1 MATMTI
7 RGLQESTR
15 AELAARAARRGQSMQ
30 EFVRL
35 LLEAEAA
42 GPDLDDLVARIA
54 RRKQATAVA
63 VPVERILA
71 ELDADRR

>member
-1 MATMTI
+1 MATITI
-7 RGLQESTR
+7 RGVSESTR
-15 AELAARAARRGQSMQ
+15 SELAARAARRGQSMQ

-42 GPDLDDLVARIA
+42 SPDLEDLASRIA
-54 RRKQATAVA
+54 RRKEATAIT

-71 ELDADRR
+71 AKDAERR

>member
-7 RGLQESTR
+7 RGLTETAR
-15 AELAARAARRGQSMQ
+15 TELAARAARRGQSMQ
-30 EFVRL
+30 EFVRM

-42 GPDLDDLVARIA
+42 SPDLEDLVGRIA
-54 RRKQATAVA
+54 RRKETTGTS

-71 ELDADRR
+71 AKDADHR